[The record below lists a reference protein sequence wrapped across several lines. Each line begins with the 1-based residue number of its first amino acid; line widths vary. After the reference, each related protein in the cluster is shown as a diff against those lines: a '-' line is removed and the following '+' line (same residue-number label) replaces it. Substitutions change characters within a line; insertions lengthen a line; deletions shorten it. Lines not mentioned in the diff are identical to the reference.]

1 MRKRTFI
8 SVLLHLVF
16 WAIVTFVFLRNSFLR
31 PMAPSTW
38 IECGILLI
46 IVAAFYLSYF
56 ILVPQLLMR
65 RRFILFYT
73 TIIVLI
79 FLSGFAELSIV
90 KEEMIA
96 IFNRIFPAS
105 EMPYI
110 LWTHFFFLSLRNAC
124 FVMAAV
130 IVRLCEWQATQ
141 LQQNGKAILEKNHQ
155 ILVNV
160 NSTTTAAIGIEE
172 IAYLR
177 YENRKTI
184 IVRKNAAKIA
194 TYASLSHFKDQL
206 PPDEFIR
213 INRNVLA
220 AYSAIE
226 SYDETSVRVSA
237 NKGIKTLHIQKD
249 GAEQIFDQ
257 LQQWNKDKYQYQ
269 LESEEG

>member
-1 MRKRTFI
+1 
-8 SVLLHLVF
+8 
-16 WAIVTFVFLRNSFLR
+16 
-31 PMAPSTW
+31 
-38 IECGILLI
+38 
-46 IVAAFYLSYF
+46 
-56 ILVPQLLMR
+56 
-65 RRFILFYT
+65 
-73 TIIVLI
+73 
-79 FLSGFAELSIV
+79 
-90 KEEMIA
+90 
-96 IFNRIFPAS
+96 
-105 EMPYI
+105 
-110 LWTHFFFLSLRNAC
+110 
-124 FVMAAV
+124 MAAV

-184 IVRKNAAKIA
+184 IVRKNAAQIA